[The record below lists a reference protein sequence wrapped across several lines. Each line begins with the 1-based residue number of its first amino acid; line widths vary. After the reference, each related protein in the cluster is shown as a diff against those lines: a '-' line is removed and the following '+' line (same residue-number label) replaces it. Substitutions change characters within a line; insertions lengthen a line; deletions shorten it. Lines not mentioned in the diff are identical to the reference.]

1 MPTEIG
7 SEPTKRVKVSIL
19 ETLFLLGVDS
29 QGRRLKDQSVAF
41 VLWIRVHGEFD
52 GVGAV
57 LPARA
62 IRAIRAINCQVY
74 GEKKAK
80 ITEHRERAGRL
91 TRLRI

>member
-1 MPTEIG
+1 MNLDHISAFVFRLDAQSG
-7 SEPTKRVKVSIL
+7 RL
-19 ETLFLLGVDS
+19 E
-29 QGRRLKDQSVAF
+29 DQSVAF
-41 VLWIRVHGEFD
+41 VLWIRIHGEFD
-52 GVGAV
+52 GVSAI

-62 IRAIRAINCQVY
+62 MRAINCQVY